1 MRDELGDRE
10 GRLYMSCRVQGTF
23 SSEHTQLWSYEQQD
37 CRRVIKADDA
47 NMLVT
52 GTDVHDS
59 E

>member
-10 GRLYMSCRVQGTF
+10 GCPYISCRVHVPF
-23 SSEHTQLWSYEQQD
+23 SSKHTHLWLYEQQD
-37 CRRVIKADDA
+37 FRRVIKAADA